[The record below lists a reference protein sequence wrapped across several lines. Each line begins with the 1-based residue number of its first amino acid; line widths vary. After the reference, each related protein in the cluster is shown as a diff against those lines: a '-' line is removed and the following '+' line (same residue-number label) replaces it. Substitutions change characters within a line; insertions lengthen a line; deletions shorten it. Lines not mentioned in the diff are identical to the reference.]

1 MPKFH
6 TRRFE
11 REIAKALSSKQM
23 QNKAYTVAQEK
34 LNNAQREMTEE
45 FESHP
50 ITREIQGGA
59 NSPNLSGTLGGY
71 GNLFT
76 FIGFSSGANPVSDIR
91 KYLQQASTVL
101 KQPTIKR
108 KQAFVDMTFRIKVP
122 TLEGVESVSPSP
134 WSGRSWAREVERGIS
149 GFGLYMHSDDGLSKS
164 RSGKGLQTENRLRA
178 MAYRPVKYMS
188 SILQKFYSKI

>member
-11 REIAKALSSKQM
+11 REVAKALSSKPM
-23 QNKAYTVAQEK
+23 QNKAYVIAQER
-34 LNNAQREMTEE
+34 LNNAQREMSEE
-45 FESHP
+45 FEAHP
-50 ITREIQGGA
+50 VTKEIDGGKDSA
-59 NSPNLSGTLGGY
+59 NLSGTLGGY

-76 FIGFSSGANPVSDIR
+76 FIGFSSESNPMSSIR
-91 KYLQQASTVL
+91 KYLQQTSSVL
-101 KQPTIKR
+101 RQPTIRR

-149 GFGLYMHSDDGLSKS
+149 GFGSYMNSNSSLSKS
-164 RSGKGLQTENRLRA
+164 RSGQGLQLDNELRA
-178 MAYRPVKYMS
+178 MAYRPIRYMS